1 VSRTTEA
8 KVGKPCYHFFFKAME
23 AEYVIGID
31 LGTTNSCVGVW
42 KHGRA
47 EIIPNDMGER
57 TTPSMV
63 TYLSNDESLVGVAA
77 KNQRQLNPQNTV
89 FAIKRIIG
97 RNFNDPEC
105 QEDLKRWPFKVVSRR
120 GNPHIE
126 FENSQGEKK
135 TVPPEWISSLVLTLL
150 KNSAETF
157 CGQKVGKA
165 VITCPAY
172 FNESQRLATKH
183 AAEISGLQV
192 LSMINEPTAAAIAYG
207 FANTEKEA
215 TVVVFDFGGGTL
227 DVSLLTVEGNEEF
240 IVQATAG
247 NTNLGGEDL
256 DTSLI
261 NHCLAEF
268 KRLHNVDLS
277 QNSRAL
283 ARLKEPCENAKIALS
298 TSMDTTIFINSFYE
312 GQDLSVTV
320 SRAKFE
326 AMNSS
331 LFQNILKPVE
341 MVLSEA
347 KVKKSEVDHVILV
360 GGSSKIPKIQN
371 ILSQFFGGKKLNHTV
386 NPDEAIAY
394 GATLQAACL
403 SFGIGSPD
411 INFLLQDVTAFSL
424 GIETNQGMS
433 KIITRNSTLPIS
445 HTKRYETV
453 EDNQTSV
460 AINAYQGEEID
471 VTRNYYL
478 GSFVLNVPALPKGQ
492 AKLDVTFRIDASGLL
507 NVKAISLDGG
517 KTESMKIIVKNNHLA
532 YEEIAHLAAEQRK
545 MTVTT
550 KRPIKQ
556 DQNGLD

>member
-1 VSRTTEA
+1 
-8 KVGKPCYHFFFKAME
+8 
-23 AEYVIGID
+23 
-31 LGTTNSCVGVW
+31 
-42 KHGRA
+42 
-47 EIIPNDMGER
+47 
-57 TTPSMV
+57 
-63 TYLSNDESLVGVAA
+63 
-77 KNQRQLNPQNTV
+77 
-89 FAIKRIIG
+89 
-97 RNFNDPEC
+97 
-105 QEDLKRWPFKVVSRR
+105 
-120 GNPHIE
+120 
-126 FENSQGEKK
+126 
-135 TVPPEWISSLVLTLL
+135 
-150 KNSAETF
+150 
-157 CGQKVGKA
+157 
-165 VITCPAY
+165 
-172 FNESQRLATKH
+172 
-183 AAEISGLQV
+183 
-192 LSMINEPTAAAIAYG
+192 
-207 FANTEKEA
+207 
-215 TVVVFDFGGGTL
+215 L

-331 LFQNILKPVE
+331 LFENILKPVE

-517 KTESMKIIVKNNHLA
+517 KTESMRITVKNNHLA